1 MSSKTKKEL
10 TAQLELYKQTV
21 KNLTKAN
28 DELSIS
34 IQQALEEKEEWFQHA
49 DKAHKEN
56 EELVSLV
63 AQKVKETI
71 NNLIHIDSKIGS
83 LTVVDIMYNVGMIE
97 RRIKAKF
104 NSKTEEK
111 D

>member
-1 MSSKTKKEL
+1 MSKNKSEL
-10 TAQLELYKQTV
+10 IAQIELYKETV

-28 DELSIS
+28 DELSIA
-34 IQQALEEKEEWFQHA
+34 IQKALEEKEEWFQHA

-56 EELVSLV
+56 EELVLLV
-63 AQKVKETI
+63 KEKVNETI

-83 LTVVDIMYNVGMIE
+83 ITKVDIMYNVGMIE

-104 NSKTEEK
+104 NSKTEEE

>member
-10 TAQLELYKQTV
+10 TAEIGRYKQTIEHLV
-21 KNLTKAN
+21 KAN
-28 DELSIS
+28 DELQIA

-49 DKAHKEN
+49 DKAHKGN
-56 EELVSLV
+56 EALVSLV

-83 LTVVDIMYNVGMIE
+83 LTAVDIMYNVGMIE

-104 NSKTEEK
+104 NPKTEKE

>member
-1 MSSKTKKEL
+1 MSKNKSEL
-10 TAQLELYKQTV
+10 IAQIELYKETV

-28 DELSIS
+28 DELSIA
-34 IQQALEEKEEWFQHA
+34 IQKALEEKEEWFQHS

-63 AQKVKETI
+63 EKIVDDTI
-71 NNLIHIDSKIGS
+71 SNLINIDANIGS
-83 LTVVDIMYNVGMIE
+83 ISSLDVIYNVGFIHRVVE
-97 RRIKAKF
+97 AKF
-104 NSKTEEK
+104 NPKTEEE